1 MTVIPD
7 VAQALIEVELKLLT
21 YSARYSVPKDKR
33 VEIYAALGPSSVMD
47 EKMLD
52 EARKK
57 KVLLTLS
64 AADRV
69 RARIALI
76 TAIKVEKLW
85 QQACLETDANFSE
98 HQDQAEINQ
107 NEVEYL
113 AQRKQKPIEHISVYK
128 VPRAFVPSHIL
139 TMTELA
145 LTGEI
150 NDIAAF
156 RYEANEWWGIYG
168 RPEEMEREFFIKWA
182 AQDALYEAI
191 GWIRHNSDPPAENA
205 LYAFAG
211 VFEGKGFHNRL
222 WTIDE
227 KKQQEFWVWWLTE
240 AIPQAVMQENNS

>member
-33 VEIYAALGPSSVMD
+33 VEIYAALGPSSVLD
-47 EKMLD
+47 EKMLN
-52 EARKK
+52 EARVKK
-57 KVLLTLS
+57 ILPTLS
-64 AADRV
+64 TADRV
-69 RARIALI
+69 RARVALI
-76 TAIKVEKLW
+76 TARKVENLW
-85 QQACLETDANFSE
+85 QQACLETDANFSK
-98 HQDQAEINQ
+98 HQDPAEINQ
-107 NEVEYL
+107 EEEEYL

-150 NDIAAF
+150 HDVVAF

-168 RPEEMEREFFIKWA
+168 RPEECEREFFIKWA

-191 GWIRHNSDPPAENA
+191 GWIRHNSDPPAGNA
-205 LYAFAG
+205 VYAFAG

-227 KKQQEFWVWWLTE
+227 KKQHEFWVWWLTE